1 MAKVRIIARIDVKGS
16 NVIKGVHLEGLKI
29 VGDPNEVSQRYYT
42 EGIDELLY
50 MDTVASLYGR
60 NSLLD
65 VVRHTAK
72 GVFVPIIVG
81 GGIRSVDDARDALRS
96 GAEKVAINT
105 AAVHDPEL
113 LSAIAQRFGSQCI
126 TLSIEAKHQP
136 NNKWEA
142 YTENGRERTGLDVIE
157 WAKKGV
163 SLGAGEILLTSVDQ
177 EGTRKG
183 FDIDLVRSVSDAV
196 NVPVIASGGFGET
209 SDFTKVVNDGGANAV
224 AIADAFH
231 FRRISISAVRQNALE
246 QNIDVRKP

>member
-1 MAKVRIIARIDVKGS
+1 MAKVRIIARIDVKGP
-16 NVIKGVHLEGLKI
+16 NVIKGVHLEGLKV
-29 VGDPNEVSQRYYT
+29 VGDPNEISQRYYA

-65 VVRHTAK
+65 VVRHTSK

-81 GGIRSVDDARDALRS
+81 GCIRSVDDARDALRS
-96 GAEKVAINT
+96 GAEKVAVNT
-105 AAVHDPEL
+105 AAIHEPEL

-126 TLSIEAKHQP
+126 TLSIEAKQRSQ
-136 NNKWEA
+136 NKWEA

-183 FDIDLVRSVSDAV
+183 FDTDLVRAVSSAV
-196 NVPVIASGGFGET
+196 NVPVIASGGFGNT
-209 SDFTKVVNDGGANAV
+209 DDFIKVVKEGGANAV
-224 AIADAFH
+224 AIADVFH
-231 FRRISISAVRQNALE
+231 FKRISISDVRQSAL
-246 QNIDVRKP
+246 QHNIEVRKP

>member
-1 MAKVRIIARIDVKGS
+1 VAKVRIIARIDVKGP
-16 NVIKGVHLEGLKI
+16 NVIKGVHLEGLKV
-29 VGDPNEVSQRYYT
+29 VGDPNEISQRYYA

-65 VVRHTAK
+65 VVRHTSK

-96 GAEKVAINT
+96 GAEKVAVNT
-105 AAVHDPEL
+105 AAIHEPEL
-113 LSAIAQRFGSQCI
+113 LSAIDQRFGSQCI
-126 TLSIEAKHQP
+126 TLSIEAKQRSQ
-136 NNKWEA
+136 NKWEA

-183 FDIDLVRSVSDAV
+183 FDADLVRAVSSAV
-196 NVPVIASGGFGET
+196 NVPVIASGGFGNT
-209 SDFTKVVNDGGANAV
+209 DDFIKVVKEGGANAV
-224 AIADAFH
+224 AIADVFH
-231 FRRISISAVRQNALE
+231 FKRISISDVRQSAL
-246 QNIDVRKP
+246 QHNIEVRKP

>member
-1 MAKVRIIARIDVKGS
+1 MAKVRIIARIDVKGP
-16 NVIKGVHLEGLKI
+16 NVIKGVHLEGLKV
-29 VGDPNEVSQRYYT
+29 VGDPNEISQRYYA

-65 VVRHTAK
+65 VVRHTSK

-96 GAEKVAINT
+96 GAEKVAVNT
-105 AAVHDPEL
+105 AAIHEPEL

-126 TLSIEAKHQP
+126 TLSIEAKQRSQ
-136 NNKWEA
+136 NKWEA

-183 FDIDLVRSVSDAV
+183 FDADLVRAVSSAV
-196 NVPVIASGGFGET
+196 NVPVIASGGFGNT
-209 SDFTKVVNDGGANAV
+209 DDFIKVVKEGGANAV
-224 AIADAFH
+224 AIADVFH
-231 FRRISISAVRQNALE
+231 FKRISISDVRQSAL
-246 QNIDVRKP
+246 QHNIEVRKP

>member
-1 MAKVRIIARIDVKGS
+1 MAKVRIIARIDVKGP
-16 NVIKGVHLEGLKI
+16 NVIKGVHLEGLKV
-29 VGDPNEVSQRYYT
+29 VGDPNEISQRYYA

-65 VVRHTAK
+65 VVRHTSK

-96 GAEKVAINT
+96 GAEKVAVNT
-105 AAVHDPEL
+105 AAIHEPEL

-126 TLSIEAKHQP
+126 TLSIEAKQRSQ
-136 NNKWEA
+136 NKWEA

-183 FDIDLVRSVSDAV
+183 FDTDLVRAVSSAV
-196 NVPVIASGGFGET
+196 NVPVIASGGFGNT
-209 SDFTKVVNDGGANAV
+209 DDFIKVVKEGGANAV
-224 AIADAFH
+224 AIADVFH
-231 FRRISISAVRQNALE
+231 FKRISISDVRQSAL
-246 QNIDVRKP
+246 QHNIEVRKP

>member
-1 MAKVRIIARIDVKGS
+1 VAKVRIIARIDVKGP
-16 NVIKGVHLEGLKI
+16 NVIKGVHLEGLKV
-29 VGDPNEVSQRYYT
+29 VGDPNEISQRYYA

-65 VVRHTAK
+65 VVRHTSK

-96 GAEKVAINT
+96 GAEKVAVNT
-105 AAVHDPEL
+105 AAIHEPEL

-126 TLSIEAKHQP
+126 TLSIEAKQRSQ
-136 NNKWEA
+136 NKWEA

-183 FDIDLVRSVSDAV
+183 FDTDLVRAVSSAV
-196 NVPVIASGGFGET
+196 NVPVIASGGFGNT
-209 SDFTKVVNDGGANAV
+209 DDFIKVVKEGGANAV
-224 AIADAFH
+224 AIADVFH
-231 FRRISISAVRQNALE
+231 FKRISISDVRQSAL
-246 QNIDVRKP
+246 QHNIEVRKP

>member
-1 MAKVRIIARIDVKGS
+1 VAKVRIIARIDVKGP
-16 NVIKGVHLEGLKI
+16 NVIKGVHLEGLKV
-29 VGDPNEVSQRYYT
+29 VGDPNEISQRYYA

-65 VVRHTAK
+65 VVRHTSK

-96 GAEKVAINT
+96 GAEKVAVNT
-105 AAVHDPEL
+105 AAIHEPEL

-126 TLSIEAKHQP
+126 TLSIEAKQRSQ
-136 NNKWEA
+136 NKWEA

-183 FDIDLVRSVSDAV
+183 FDADLVRAVSSAV
-196 NVPVIASGGFGET
+196 NVPVIASGGFGNT
-209 SDFTKVVNDGGANAV
+209 DDFIKVVKEGGANAV
-224 AIADAFH
+224 AIADVFH
-231 FRRISISAVRQNALE
+231 FKRISISDVRQSAL
-246 QNIDVRKP
+246 QHNIEVRKP